1 MDLFIL
7 SQDLFVTS
15 RVEGVAKTLMLS
27 YETAPSISHLQTSWA
42 NSPAKVL
49 IIDLTLPKLD
59 LKEIISWLHSQQ
71 TYVTVI
77 AFGPHVH
84 VKQLACAEQ
93 SGCDEVY
100 PRGAFFSQMQNII
113 LQSLAKYK
121 KHARNEDQV

>member
-59 LKEIISWLHSQQ
+59 LKEIDFSNIGDK
-71 TYVTVI
+71 I
-77 AFGPHVH
+77 RH
-84 VKQLACAEQ
+84 VKLDESKEQ
-93 SGCDEVY
+93 D
-100 PRGAFFSQMQNII
+100 FDKINI
-113 LQSLAKYK
+113 
-121 KHARNEDQV
+121 